1 MSAMP
6 KSEMERNMAESKQ
19 EETETI
25 EPTDTVEESSETKE
39 LSEMEAL
46 RSEVEKWKYLSK
58 KSEEKTK
65 LNDKAVKELDDIK
78 RSQLSDTEKL
88 IEQTREETSQA
99 IRKEYAAKLVDSEL
113 KSLLSNRSIDGSS
126 LLDFDKAS
134 FILSD
139 GNIDSEAIQSWVEAH
154 SKTAEPIIPDLGQG
168 ARGQNSS
175 KSQIRSRDELKDMTP
190 SEILAATKDGRLDM
204 LMGKH

>member
-1 MSAMP
+1 
-6 KSEMERNMAESKQ
+6 MAESNAAD
-19 EETETI
+19 TATI
-25 EPTDTVEESSETKE
+25 EAKDQAAEAIKTENSE
-39 LSEMEAL
+39 LSETDTLKA
-46 RSEVEKWKYLSK
+46 EVDKWKSLSRK
-58 KSEEKTK
+58 NEQQAKT
-65 LNDKAVKELDDIK
+65 NDKAAQELDDIK

-99 IRKEYAAKLVDSEL
+99 IRKEYAAKLVESEL

-126 LLDFDKAS
+126 LIDFDKAS

-190 SEILAATKDGRLDM
+190 SEILAATKDGRLDI

>member
-1 MSAMP
+1 
-6 KSEMERNMAESKQ
+6 MAESNAAETATIEAKDQ
-19 EETETI
+19 AAEAIETEN
-25 EPTDTVEESSETKE
+25 SE
-39 LSEMEAL
+39 LSETDTLKA
-46 RSEVEKWKYLSK
+46 EVDKWKSLSRK
-58 KSEEKTK
+58 NEQQAKT
-65 LNDKAVKELDDIK
+65 NDKAAQELDDIK

-154 SKTAEPIIPDLGQG
+154 SKTAEPINPDLGQG

-190 SEILAATKDGRLDM
+190 AEILAATKDGRLDT
-204 LMGKH
+204 LMGKQ